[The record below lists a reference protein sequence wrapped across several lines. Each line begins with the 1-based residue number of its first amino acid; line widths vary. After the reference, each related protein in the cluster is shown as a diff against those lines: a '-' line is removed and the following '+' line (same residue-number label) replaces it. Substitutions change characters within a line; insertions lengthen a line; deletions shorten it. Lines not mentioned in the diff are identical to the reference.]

1 MQSVQTLQPVVEIGR
16 PRVAESAGAMPPH
29 SQAELDAALEALQ
42 ANKERWVELEIAERI
57 AILDEIQRDLWSV
70 ADRWIELSM
79 AAKELPANS
88 YGEGEEWFVLGVVF
102 RTIRLLRQSL
112 VDIQKHGLPQIP
124 GSPTTRADGQVV
136 VPVFPLDL
144 FDKFG
149 MPGTSGEIWMDPQST
164 DKDVAL
170 RRASFYTEKDRQGRV
185 VLVLGAGNVAALVPA
200 DFLYKL
206 FVEGQVVAL
215 KFNPVNAYLGPV
227 IERGFQS
234 LIKRG
239 FLRILYGGAR
249 EGAYLC
255 QHPAIDEIHLT
266 GSDKTF
272 DTIVF
277 GSGAEGARRKAERQ
291 PVIHKRISAELG
303 NVSPV
308 IVVPGPWSE
317 EDVRAQAG
325 KLASGLVSNAGFN
338 CLTPRVIIQSRYWEQ
353 RSALNRAIGDV
364 LSQVDTRKA
373 YYPGAQELHARYISA
388 HPEAQRFGAA
398 ERGHLP
404 WTFIQDLDPYNVD
417 DVCFRCEPFCSLFAE
432 TALKADGIVEFIDRA
447 VAFANENLWGTLVAS
462 IYVHPK
468 SLRDPE
474 IAQAVE
480 RAIADLRYGTV
491 VVNHNGVMGYLLSS
505 TSWGGY
511 PGQDIYD
518 VQSGIGVVNNT
529 LMFDHP
535 QKSVVRSP
543 FRQSPDPFALT
554 SKRLDEFARKWLRL
568 QDAPSLRKL
577 AGLIWTAMRS

>member
-1 MQSVQTLQPVVEIGR
+1 MQTVQTRQPVVETGR
-16 PRVAESAGAMPPH
+16 PRIAEAAGAMPPH
-29 SQAELDAALEALQ
+29 SQAELDAALQSLQ

-57 AILDEIQRDLWSV
+57 AILDEIKRDLWSV

-88 YGEGEEWFVLGVVF
+88 YGEGEEWFVLGLVF
-102 RTIRLLRQSL
+102 RTLRLLRQSL

-164 DKDVAL
+164 DRADAL
-170 RRASFYTEKDRQGRV
+170 RRASFYTDEGRQGRV

-272 DTIVF
+272 DAVAF

-291 PVIHKRISAELG
+291 PVIHKRFSAELG

-317 EDVRAQAG
+317 EDIRAQAG

-338 CLTPRVIIQSRYWEQ
+338 CLTPRVIIQSRHWEQ

-388 HPEAQRFGAA
+388 HPEAQQFGAA

-404 WTFIQDLDPYNVD
+404 WTFIQDLDPRNVD
-417 DVCFRCEPFCSLFAE
+417 DLCFRCEPFCSLFAE
-432 TALKADGIVEFIDRA
+432 TALKADGVVEFIDRA
-447 VAFANENLWGTLVAS
+447 VAFANQNLWGTLVAS

-474 IAQAVE
+474 VAQAVE

-491 VVNHNGVMGYLLSS
+491 VVNHNGVMGYLLTS

-511 PGQDIYD
+511 PGQDIFD